1 MHSTADETCQE
12 HVWITPNSKE
22 KYNIDGNIFVW
33 MNELKEIMNIL
44 HKENKVWKNIKMPVL
59 QICFII
65 VLQIYIL
72 NIVLQYLDNRE

>member
-1 MHSTADETCQE
+1 MKPVKNMFGSPQ
-12 HVWITPNSKE
+12 IQE

-59 QICFII
+59 QIFFII